1 MKKENV
7 KAVALFVILILLIGL
22 LFIYH
27 DYSNY
32 SEKDVDRKVEIFFN
46 EYSYNDVYNQSNVLF
61 FNAIKILNP
70 SNFTYEKDQNDDV
83 IYYSINDYNQYK
95 KIIDFDLVKS
105 TIKSSEV
112 DSYLLDKK
120 ILEKDGNY
128 YIEEYKEDHNNN
140 YIGSILDIKSHDD
153 NYIYVES
160 TNYYCENEE
169 YVGYLKKE
177 PTCKFAKNTTN
188 FTIELEN
195 NNFRI
200 TSLEDIKKIY

>member
-32 SEKDVDRKVEIFFN
+32 SEKDIDRKVEIFFN

-105 TIKSSEV
+105 TIKS
-112 DSYLLDKK
+112 
-120 ILEKDGNY
+120 
-128 YIEEYKEDHNNN
+128 IEEYKEDHNNN

-177 PTCKFAKNTTN
+177 PTCKFTKNTTN